1 MLLLQGQQPLQTVCA
16 ALAHVGQSM
25 RYRLA
30 WLSQNFLFRKLRKC
44 GLLARPTTLL
54 EGETPIRRQLTCG
67 RTALPFSQFLTY
79 I

>member
-1 MLLLQGQQPLQTVCA
+1 MLLLQGQQPLQTMSA

-30 WLSQNFLFRKLRKC
+30 WLSPNFLFRKLRKC
-44 GLLARPTTLL
+44 RLLARPTTLF
-54 EGETPIRRQLTCG
+54 EGETSIRLQLTCG
-67 RTALPFSQFLTY
+67 RTARPFLQGLTY